1 MSNNQN
7 GWITLHRK
15 IKDHWLWESKPF
27 SYGQAWIDILLECN
41 HAESK
46 QLIKG
51 QLITTKRGQ
60 SSNAKITWARRFGW
74 GISATRH
81 FLEML
86 EKDEMIS
93 THNAHVT
100 TVLTVLNYDSYQTK
114 SIPKG
119 FQKDSKKIS
128 EGFQKDTNNND
139 NNLNNENKKQEKR
152 KRFTPPPL
160 NDIEIY
166 FLEKDSDQNEAQ
178 RFYDFYTS
186 NGWKVGRNP
195 MKDWKASARGW
206 ISRNITKEDQPMQ
219 YDPEAM
225 V

>member
-60 SSNAKITWARRFGW
+60 SSNAKRTWARRFGW

-114 SIPKG
+114 AIPKES
-119 FQKDSKKIS
+119 QKDSRKIS
-128 EGFQKDTNNND
+128 EGFQEDTNNNGEQVI
-139 NNLNNENKKQEKR
+139 NGNKKAGH
-152 KRFTPPPL
+152 KRFSIP
-160 NDIEIY
+160 NIEDIETY
-166 FLEKDSDQNEAQ
+166 FTEKQSTSIEANK
-178 RFYDFYTS
+178 FHDYYVS
-186 NGWKVGRNP
+186 NGWKVGKNP
-195 MKDWKASARGW
+195 MRDWKASARGW